1 MFTRT
6 HTINGVVYTEALEAY
21 CDPVTRKPKHR
32 CLVRWPAS
40 MSLVEAIA
48 DAEGIASLCS
58 RALPRYRKSSLA
70 YQRAVRAVDR
80 AAMRVTALRLVHDR
94 LSTPPSTPL

>member
-21 CDPVTRKPKHR
+21 SDPVTRKPKHR

-58 RALPRYRKSSLA
+58 RALPRYRSRRWRISG
-70 YQRAVRAVDR
+70 QCGRSIER
-80 AAMRVTALRLVHDR
+80 
-94 LSTPPSTPL
+94 PCG